1 MKKNNLFAHFHQR
14 KWLKILVEM
23 KITIL
28 LVLLISFGASASIYS
43 QNQRV
48 SMQFEDATILEV
60 LNEIKTQ
67 TGLRFIFNED
77 KIEGLQAIDLDVG
90 NITVEEVLS
99 EVFEETDL
107 ECKFQDDVIMIVER
121 APEPVIQDQQQ
132 QKEIKGTVID
142 DKGLPLPGVSVVIK
156 GSNTG
161 VSTDFDGNFLLEL
174 PDGEI
179 TLVFSFI
186 GMEPQ
191 EVLVTNQTHLNITL
205 TVSSEQLAEV
215 VVT

>member
-1 MKKNNLFAHFHQR
+1 
-14 KWLKILVEM
+14 M